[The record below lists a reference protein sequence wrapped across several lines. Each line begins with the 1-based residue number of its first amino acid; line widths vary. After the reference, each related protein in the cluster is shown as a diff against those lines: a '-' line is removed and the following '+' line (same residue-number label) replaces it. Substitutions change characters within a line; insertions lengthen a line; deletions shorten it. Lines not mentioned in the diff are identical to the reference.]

1 VATSLGATKSTVP
14 DRRMSLVTHSTT
26 NQAGA
31 SAGGDIAGH
40 DIHNTI
46 YQAPTPAVGIVEQ
59 LLQKLEVEKGQDQK
73 SIDRIERLQRYYI
86 QRAHDGVNG
95 LEEKLVRANRQQSYS
110 DAIEMK
116 EMFVKLLERWSLYA
130 SAQQIF
136 VYLLARAE
144 RHFNDIIL
152 PQVSDLSPVEVNQLM
167 NQLIVEPTV
176 QDCGASVFE
185 IDHNVAM
192 GMIYWLAEQCFVRW
206 HK

>member
-1 VATSLGATKSTVP
+1 
-14 DRRMSLVTHSTT
+14 MSLITSSGV
-26 NQAGA
+26 NQTGA
-31 SAGGDIAGH
+31 SASGNIAGR
-40 DIHNTI
+40 DVNTTVVNVAS
-46 YQAPTPAVGIVEQ
+46 QAAGIVEQ
-59 LLQKLEVEKGQDQK
+59 LLQKLKIEKDQDQT
-73 SIDRIERLQRYYI
+73 SMERIERLQRFYI

-95 LEEKLVRANRQQSYS
+95 LEAKLAHCGRQDSYL

-116 EMFVKLLERWSLYA
+116 EMFAKLLEKWSLYF

-152 PQVSDLSPVEVNQLM
+152 PQIPDLSPVQVNQLM
-167 NQLIVEPTV
+167 NRLIVEPTV

>member
-1 VATSLGATKSTVP
+1 
-14 DRRMSLVTHSTT
+14 MSLITHSGV
-26 NQAGA
+26 NQSGA
-31 SAGGDIAGH
+31 SAGGNIAGR
-40 DIHNTI
+40 DVNNTTVVHAAP
-46 YQAPTPAVGIVEQ
+46 QAAGIVEQ
-59 LLQKLEVEKGQDQK
+59 LLQKLSVEKDQDQH
-73 SIDRIERLQRYYI
+73 SLERIERLQRFYI

-95 LEEKLVRANRQQSYS
+95 LEAKLQHSGREESYL

-116 EMFVKLLERWSLYA
+116 EMFAKLLEQWSLYS
-130 SAQQIF
+130 SAQKIF

-144 RHFNDIIL
+144 RHFNDFIL
-152 PQVSDLSPVEVNQLM
+152 PQISELNSVEVNQLM

>member
-1 VATSLGATKSTVP
+1 
-14 DRRMSLVTHSTT
+14 MSLITSSGVD
-26 NQAGA
+26 QAGA
-31 SAGGDIAGH
+31 SAGGNIAGR
-40 DIHNTI
+40 DVNTTVVNI
-46 YQAPTPAVGIVEQ
+46 ASQAAGIVEQ
-59 LLQKLEVEKGQDQK
+59 LLQKLSIEKDQDQH
-73 SIDRIERLQRYYI
+73 SHERIDRLQRFYI

-95 LEEKLVRANRQQSYS
+95 LEAKLTHGGRQDSYM

-116 EMFVKLLERWSLYA
+116 EMFAKLLEQWSLYS
-130 SAQQIF
+130 SAQKIF

-144 RHFNDIIL
+144 RQFNDIIL
-152 PQVSDLSPVEVNQLM
+152 PQISDLSSVEVNQLV
-167 NQLIVEPTV
+167 NHLIVEPTV